1 MANTQLI
8 IFTAVPQNL
17 VFDPDTIKVSVLVS
31 PRLSGDDHLGSY
43 GDWLNWTQRRLDG
56 GLKLTFECGGNTL
69 HRGRRHERSAS
80 RPLEGLVQPAHA
92 GQPVR
97 VR

>member
-31 PRLSGDDHLGSY
+31 PRLSGVTTWARTATG
-43 GDWLNWTQRRLDG
+43 
-56 GLKLTFECGGNTL
+56 
-69 HRGRRHERSAS
+69 
-80 RPLEGLVQPAHA
+80 
-92 GQPVR
+92 
-97 VR
+97 